1 MKKFFLLFSFGFILL
16 STSLVSC
23 NDDNNGN
30 SGFELTSYLDG
41 EYSKNDAD
49 KTLTATI
56 DGNSVSEQAKVSFR
70 AGDFKTG
77 SITLIHV
84 FEGYNSIEIKD
95 IPLQEETKDETTFL
109 KFAGSKKV
117 DDSFSFSYQGYILY
131 GNLYLDLSID

>member
-1 MKKFFLLFSFGFILL
+1 M
-16 STSLVSC
+16 
-23 NDDNNGN
+23 
-30 SGFELTSYLDG
+30 
-41 EYSKNDAD
+41 
-49 KTLTATI
+49 
-56 DGNSVSEQAKVSFR
+56 SEQAKVNFR